1 MEGQIMYN
9 LHDFIHFFEEYF
21 LKKPGFL
28 LNLLP
33 TLLKNLFSIILNSL
47 ELSHLSKTETF
58 DNNYAKFMYIGM
70 MLMLKILLSGNA
82 EERKILE
89 EALILPFNEYNYR
102 CRCI

>member
-1 MEGQIMYN
+1 MYN

-28 LNLLP
+28 INILP
-33 TLLKNLFSIILNSL
+33 KLLKNLFSIIQFSL
-47 ELSHLSKTETF
+47 ELSHLLKMESF

-70 MLMLKILLSGNA
+70 MLMLKILLYGNA

-89 EALILPFNEYNYR
+89 EALILPLNEYNYR
-102 CRCI
+102 CRFI

>member
-1 MEGQIMYN
+1 MYN
-9 LHDFIHFFEEYF
+9 SHDFIHFSEEYF

-33 TLLKNLFSIILNSL
+33 KLLKNLFSITLNSL

-89 EALILPFNEYNYR
+89 EALILPLNEYNYR
-102 CRCI
+102 CRFI